1 MGTPRAI
8 VERVAHEVV
17 RTVKDPVV
25 VDRIHKI
32 GSDPSGVALE
42 EFTELIRKEQPMWAE
57 AVKAAGIRPGA
68 D

>member
-1 MGTPRAI
+1 M
-8 VERVAHEVV
+8 
-17 RTVKDPVV
+17 VKDPVV

-42 EFTELIRKEQPMWAE
+42 ELTELIRREQPMWAE